1 MSESLYWATHEV
13 SYHLWQAGA
22 GTPLLLLHGFTGSA
36 ANWAALFPQFSSQ
49 HTVYAPD
56 LPGHGAT
63 RVPSDR
69 FSMQAAAA
77 DLAALIDQVIGKP
90 AHLLGY
96 SMGGRLALFLGLHYP
111 AHVRSLTLESAS
123 PGLADDADRA
133 ARRKRDEVLA
143 AQLEREGLDRFVSR
157 WTDLPLFA
165 TQTAAQKAALVALRR
180 RGNAAGW
187 AASLRGMGTGAQPS
201 LWDRLGAIDLPVHLI
216 VGEHDRKFRSIA
228 EAMRARLANAVLS
241 VVMEAGHAV
250 HVERPDDYAR
260 LVLAWLGTLEQS

>member
-1 MSESLYWATHEV
+1 MPDTLYWATDEA
-13 SYHLWQAGA
+13 SYYLWRAGA

-36 ANWAALFPQFSSQ
+36 ANWARLFPLFSRQ
-49 HTVYAPD
+49 HAVYAPD

-63 RVPSDR
+63 RAPSDH

-77 DLAALIDQVIGKP
+77 ALKALIDQVVGEP
-90 AHLLGY
+90 AHVLGY

-123 PGLADDADRA
+123 PGIADDADRA
-133 ARRKRDEVLA
+133 ARRKQDETLA
-143 AQLEREGLDRFVSR
+143 VQLEREGLDRFVSW

-165 TQTAAQKAALVALRR
+165 TQNTAQKAALIELRR
-180 RGNAAGW
+180 RGSVQGW

-201 LWDRLGAIDLPVHLI
+201 LWDSLPEINLPTHLI

-228 EAMRARLANAVLS
+228 EAMSAQLSNAALS
-241 VVMEAGHAV
+241 VVMGAGHAV
-250 HVERPDDYAR
+250 HVEQPDHYAR
-260 LVLAWLGTLEQS
+260 LVLAWLDTIDQR